1 MLRQAAARM
10 QLHPGVVQGAG
21 ALVLVQTSGVLKVGP
36 LKVSST
42 QVFSVRTLVVSMKR
56 RRCPNTVA
64 KAERIAWAKQRI
76 QCA

>member
-10 QLHPGVVQGAG
+10 QLHTGVVQEAL
-21 ALVLVQTSGVLKVGP
+21 ALVRVQTSGVLKVGN

-42 QVFSVRTLVVSMKR
+42 QVLSLRTLVVGMKG

-64 KAERIAWAKQRI
+64 MAERVAWVKQRI